1 MNDTHADYGMDQ
13 SVYRIAR
20 TTAVATAL
28 AVIPTGSE
36 AKLTRIPRR
45 PARMRNALETA
56 VAGGIALLSLHHL
69 REVYTS
75 MGQSQELQLL
85 VELVRAGSLSAAA
98 RQMGVTTA
106 AVSKRL
112 AQIEERLGVRL
123 LNRNTRRLSPTAEG
137 ELYVEN
143 ARRILQDIEH
153 LDQLIAGRQKQPR
166 GLLKVNAPLGFG
178 RSYIAPALVLFAR
191 RYPDVEVQLLL
202 TDAPGDF
209 VQDAFDVA
217 IRFGDVPDARLIARR
232 IAPNRRLICAS
243 PGYLKT
249 HGRPQTPQDLM
260 RHQCIVL
267 RQNDDT
273 YGLWRFTQGAYSE
286 TIKVRGALSSNDGE
300 VTLTWGLAGLGI
312 LQRAE
317 WDLARYLR
325 AGRLEL
331 LLQDYALPPA
341 DIHAVFPERHHLSAK
356 VRVFIDFLVEYFRAR
371 RESGKG
377 DSW

>member
-1 MNDTHADYGMDQ
+1 
-13 SVYRIAR
+13 
-20 TTAVATAL
+20 
-28 AVIPTGSE
+28 
-36 AKLTRIPRR
+36 
-45 PARMRNALETA
+45 
-56 VAGGIALLSLHHL
+56 
-69 REVYTS
+69 